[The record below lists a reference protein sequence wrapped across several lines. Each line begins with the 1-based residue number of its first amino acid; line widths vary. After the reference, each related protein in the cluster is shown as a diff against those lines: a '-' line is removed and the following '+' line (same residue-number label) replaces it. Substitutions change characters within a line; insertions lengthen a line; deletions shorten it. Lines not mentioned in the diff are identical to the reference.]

1 MAVCG
6 SRTATQLTL
15 RSAGVEGLG
24 APMARAATLPRGI
37 SLHGDRYRVRLTV
50 DGEIHSLGVYDTLT
64 DAKAALAIAKAE
76 KVRGTFVPPARVR
89 AERRAEAERIER
101 ESVTLDRW
109 AEQWLGHLREQGG
122 AESSIVT
129 HRSVLRAHV
138 LPVLGQA
145 RLVDIAPSDIDE
157 LIAGVRARPS
167 KRNPRAK
174 ANGVAPNVLRTLRA
188 CLNVAV
194 KRGLLPVSPVRAEVP
209 ARRVRPVD
217 PDGDVATPAEIAA
230 MTQAMPEHM
239 RVAIPLAAWCSLRL
253 GEVLGLQRG
262 DFVHLDEPDRALL
275 HVRRQVNSKA
285 PGAPLTPPKADSV
298 RSIAIPSFMLE
309 PLVEHLAEHVG
320 AGRDAPVLAH
330 PSRRLERISQ
340 TTFDRHWRA
349 ARTAARRPTFRFH
362 DLRHTGLTMYAQQG
376 ATLAEL
382 LHRGGHTDVSVALR
396 YQHATAERDR
406 ALTKRLAA
414 ALGWGGPGS

>member
-1 MAVCG
+1 
-6 SRTATQLTL
+6 
-15 RSAGVEGLG
+15 
-24 APMARAATLPRGI
+24 MARAAKLPRGI
-37 SLHGDRYRVRLTV
+37 SLHGDRYRVRLSV
-50 DGEIHSLGVYDTLT
+50 DGELHSLGVYDTLI

-76 KVRGTFVPPARVR
+76 KVRGTFLPPALAR
-89 AERRAEAERIER
+89 AARRAEVEQAKR
-101 ESVTLDRW
+101 ESVTL
-109 AEQWLGHLREQGG
+109 EQWSHRWLEHLREQGG

-138 LPVLGQA
+138 LPVLGER
-145 RLVDIAPSDIDE
+145 RLVDISPEDVDE

-167 KRNPRAK
+167 KRNPKAR

-194 KRGLLPVSPVRAEVP
+194 KRGLLQVSPVRAEAP
-209 ARRVRPVD
+209 ARRVRPAD
-217 PDGDVATPAEIAA
+217 PDGDVATPEEIAA
-230 MTQAMPEHM
+230 MAEVMPAHL
-239 RVAIPLAAWCSLRL
+239 RIAIPLAAWCSLRL

-262 DFVHLDEPDRALL
+262 DLLHLEDPDRAVL

-285 PGAPLTPPKADSV
+285 PGAPLTPPKAESV

-309 PLVEHLAEHVG
+309 ALREHLEERVG
-320 AGRDAPVLAH
+320 DGRDAPVLAH
-330 PSRRLERISQ
+330 PRRKTMRISQ

-349 ARTAARRPTFRFH
+349 ARAAAGRPTFRFH

-382 LHRGGHTDVSVALR
+382 LQRGGHTDVSVALR

-414 ALGWGGPGS
+414 SLRRDTSDTDSTDGTKS

>member
-1 MAVCG
+1 
-6 SRTATQLTL
+6 
-15 RSAGVEGLG
+15 
-24 APMARAATLPRGI
+24 MARAMKLPRGI
-37 SLHGDRYRVRLTV
+37 SLHGDRYRVRLMV
-50 DGEIHSLGVYDTLT
+50 DGVVHSLGVYDTLT
-64 DAKAALAIAKAE
+64 DARAALTLARAE
-76 KVRGTFVPPARVR
+76 KVRGTFVPPAQAR
-89 AERRAEAERIER
+89 AERRAMIEQAERDA
-101 ESVTLDRW
+101 VTLAQW
-109 AEQWLGHLREQGG
+109 AQEWLAHLSEKGG

-145 RLVDIAPSDIDE
+145 RLIDIESSDIDE

-167 KRNPRAK
+167 KRNPKAK

-194 KRGLLPVSPVRAEVP
+194 KRGLLPVSPVRAEAP

-217 PDGDVATPAEIAA
+217 PDGDVATPEEIEA

-239 RVAIPLAAWCSLRL
+239 RIAVQLAAWCSLRL

-262 DFVHLDEPDRALL
+262 DFVHLGDLDRALL
-275 HVRRQVNSKA
+275 QVRRQVNSKA

-298 RSIAIPSFMLE
+298 RSIAIPSFMIE

-330 PSRRLERISQ
+330 PRRKLERISQ

-349 ARTAARRPTFRFH
+349 ARAAAGRPTFRFH

-414 ALGWGGPGS
+414 ALG

>member
-1 MAVCG
+1 
-6 SRTATQLTL
+6 
-15 RSAGVEGLG
+15 
-24 APMARAATLPRGI
+24 MARAATLPRGI
-37 SLHGDRYRVRLTV
+37 SLHGERYRVRLMV
-50 DGEIHSLGVYDTLT
+50 DGKVHSLGVFDTLT
-64 DAKAALAIAKAE
+64 DARAALAIAKAD
-76 KVRGTFVPPARVR
+76 KVRGTFVPPARER
-89 AERRAEAERIER
+89 AERRAAAEQAER
-101 ESVTLDRW
+101 ESVTF
-109 AEQWLGHLREQGG
+109 EQWTEMWLEHLREQGG

-138 LPVLGQA
+138 LPVLGSA
-145 RLVDIAPSDIDE
+145 RLVDITPSDVED

-167 KRNPRAK
+167 RRNPKAR

-194 KRGLLPVSPVRAEVP
+194 KRGLIPVSPVRAEAP
-209 ARRVRPVD
+209 ARRVRLTD
-217 PDGDVATPAEIAA
+217 PEGDIATPQEVAA
-230 MTQAMPEHM
+230 MTAAMPAHLQI
-239 RVAIPLAAWCSLRL
+239 AIPLAAWCSLRL

-262 DFVHLDEPDRALL
+262 DLEHLRDPERALL
-275 HVRRQVNSKA
+275 QVRRQVNSKA

-298 RSIAIPSFMLE
+298 RSIAIPSFMLKL
-309 PLVEHLAEHVG
+309 LVEHLSEHVG
-320 AGRDAPVLAH
+320 TARDAPVLAH
-330 PSRRLERISQ
+330 PRRKRERVSQ

-349 ARTAARRPTFRFH
+349 AREAARRPAFRFH

-406 ALTKRLAA
+406 ALTKRLAD
-414 ALGWGGPGS
+414 ALR